1 MEDDRHVINWVA
13 DKLVKLRKESGA
25 TSYENFAFDH
35 ELPRVQYWRLE
46 KGKSDFRITSLVKV
60 LRAHEMDLKEFFDDY
75 VMEEDV

>member
-1 MEDDRHVINWVA
+1 VEDDRHVINWVA